1 MDRCEDNVQ
10 DRRADEAGDEWPER
24 QGEADAKEEDEPGG
38 ALLLRVQ
45 KRHAELYG
53 CHPGPRQP
61 ESALD
66 YGYAAFLLPP
76 ALMDNAFSRATPPSG
91 HPAAV
96 DELSVSRACLARL
109 VDSNVLGV
117 LVTEGETITEAND
130 AFLRMV
136 GYSRDDLSEGRVR
149 WTNLTTPEHAEADAR
164 ALDDLI
170 RLGACPP
177 LDRELVRK
185 DGSRCAVLVGGA
197 VINRSPLQTVWF
209 VLDLTERRLVE
220 ERLRRAQRMESI
232 VHLAGGIA
240 HDFNDLLT
248 AILGSTELLLEN
260 DGLGAEARADVEE
273 IRKAA
278 KRAAQLTHQLLSFSR
293 RQSPQPRVLDLNAI
307 LHDLRIILRHLMG
320 DHLEIAT
327 DFDPEVP
334 PVLADLAQ
342 LEQIVVDVALEARDR
357 MPAGGRLTLATKS
370 ARVDPEFA
378 EAHPGLR
385 PGRYAV
391 LVMRN
396 SELSLAGAMLDSVYG
411 VVRQSGGYFAVQEE
425 PGVEA
430 GFTLYLAAVEQP
442 TRGGPAPVATGGAGG
457 ETILL
462 VDDEEQVRALGR
474 RVLERVGYTVLTAA
488 DTQEAIQIA
497 NRHPGTIHLL
507 LVDMVLPV
515 SSGRELAAQLTIHR
529 PAIKVLYIS
538 GTIDETI
545 GRHQVL
551 APGTAFLQKPF
562 SLDHL
567 VRKVRQVLDVPQTVR

>member
-1 MDRCEDNVQ
+1 
-10 DRRADEAGDEWPER
+10 
-24 QGEADAKEEDEPGG
+24 
-38 ALLLRVQ
+38 
-45 KRHAELYG
+45 
-53 CHPGPRQP
+53 
-61 ESALD
+61 
-66 YGYAAFLLPP
+66 
-76 ALMDNAFSRATPPSG
+76 MDNPFNRLTPPSG
-91 HPAAV
+91 NPAAL
-96 DELSVSRACLARL
+96 DDLSVSRACMARL

-117 LVTEGETITEAND
+117 LVTENGTITEAND

-136 GYSRDDLSEGRVR
+136 GYSRDDVADGRLR
-149 WTNLTTPEHAEADAR
+149 WTDLTTPEHAEADAR
-164 ALDDLI
+164 VLDDLV
-170 RLGACPP
+170 RLGGCPP
-177 LDRELVRK
+177 MDKELVRK
-185 DGSRCAVLVGGA
+185 DGGRCAVLVGGA
-197 VINRSPLQTVWF
+197 VISRSPLQTVWF
-209 VLDLTERRLVE
+209 VLDLTERRLFE

-260 DGLGAEARADVEE
+260 EGLGSEVRADVEE

-278 KRAAQLTHQLLSFSR
+278 KRAAQLTHQLLAFSR
-293 RQSPQPRVLDLNAI
+293 RQAPQPRVLDLNAI
-307 LHDLRIILRHLMG
+307 LHDLRIILRHLLG

-327 DFDPEVP
+327 DFDPDVP

-370 ARVDPEFA
+370 VRVDPAFA

-385 PGRYAV
+385 PGRYAM

-396 SELSLAGAMLDSVYG
+396 AELALEGATLDSVYG

-425 PGVEA
+425 PGMEA
-430 GFTLYLAAVEQP
+430 GFTLYLAAVDQAPRE
-442 TRGGPAPVATGGAGG
+442 GPSPAAPELPGG

-474 RVLERVGYTVLTAA
+474 RVLERVGYTVVTAA

-497 NRHPGTIHLL
+497 NRHAGTIHLL
-507 LVDMVLPV
+507 LVDMVLPY
-515 SSGRELAAQLTIHR
+515 SSGRELAAQLAIHR

-567 VRKVRQVLDVPQTVR
+567 VRKVRQVLDTPTVRG